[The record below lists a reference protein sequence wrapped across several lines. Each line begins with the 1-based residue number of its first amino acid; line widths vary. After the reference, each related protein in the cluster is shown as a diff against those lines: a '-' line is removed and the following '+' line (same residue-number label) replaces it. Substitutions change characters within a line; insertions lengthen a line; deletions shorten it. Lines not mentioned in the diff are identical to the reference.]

1 MSSAKPSDMGLGLR
15 TGACGVADG
24 FTIADGRPVAGGM
37 MRFSANLGFLWTELS
52 LPEAI
57 RAAGAAGFDAV
68 ECHWPFAT
76 DPGLVR
82 DALAEAG
89 LPMVALNTRPGDRA
103 RGEFGLAALAGREA
117 EARAAIAEAVA
128 YANAV
133 GAGAVHVMGGV
144 AEGPE
149 AERVFVENLGFAGAE
164 AGALTVLIE
173 PINHVDVPGY
183 FLGSVDRALD
193 VLDKVAAPNLKL
205 MVDCYH
211 LARMGH
217 DVAEEVVRLMPHT
230 GHVQIAGHPGTGR
243 AGYRDAGLRC
253 DLRRAFA
260 VGLDGV
266 RRGGIPPGRADG
278 EQPRLVGDL
287 ARGLGRGGPARPVSP
302 RFRRR
307 RRRSPR
313 SGLRAYPRW
322 RRC

>member
-1 MSSAKPSDMGLGLR
+1 
-15 TGACGVADG
+15 
-24 FTIADGRPVAGGM
+24 M
-37 MRFSANLGFLWTELS
+37 MRFSANLGFLWKELS
-52 LPEAI
+52 LPDAI

-230 GHVQIAGHPGTGR
+230 GHVQIAGHPGRGAPDTGT
-243 AGYRDAGLRC
+243 
-253 DLRRAFA
+253 
-260 VGLDGV
+260 LDY
-266 RRGGIPPGRADG
+266 GGIFAA
-278 EQPRLVGDL
+278 L
-287 ARGLGRGGPARPVSP
+287 S
-302 RFRRR
+302 
-307 RRRSPR
+307 R
-313 SGLRAYPRW
+313 SGWTGFVGAEYRPDGPTENSLGWLETW
-322 RRC
+322 RGD